1 MSKKPFQDIFT
12 PEEMVKEILNFIP
25 IKDGDKIL
33 EPTAG
38 DGNMVVTILEKCK
51 DISIDITANEIQ
63 KKHYDTLKKR
73 VSKYGNVTEGDKT
86 PFDGFNHF
94 FGKN

>member
-1 MSKKPFQDIFT
+1 MSKKKFQDIFT

-38 DGNMVVTILEKCK
+38 DGNMVVTILEK
-51 DISIDITANEIQ
+51 SRAYLRGAAQ
-63 KKHYDTLKKR
+63 
-73 VSKYGNVTEGDKT
+73 VSYNRG
-86 PFDGFNHF
+86 
-94 FGKN
+94 